1 MNWGPSSCGNIAGSA
16 TPPTNAT
23 NLHRLTYCPE
33 CLKKQQV
40 IDRLQEEI
48 VRLKARLRYQ
58 ERTAKEG
65 PFGSS
70 TSSAKLPDKPNTP
83 PENSQRR
90 GGAQPGHRG
99 HGRRDIPDE
108 ELTREASVPGP
119 ERCPYCGGPLDP
131 KGRKGRTIIEVDPV
145 RKEVIR
151 YELEQ
156 RDCGRCHRTF
166 TARPA
171 GVFAKGLFGNRF
183 LTHLAVEHYVH
194 GVTLGHLSAQ
204 LGVGQGSLWAALHQL
219 ARRLAT
225 VPQRLLL
232 EYRRAPVKH
241 ADETGWRN
249 DGHSGYAWLFCT
261 ERLSLFRFRQSRSAR
276 VAQEVFGPKRLPGIL
291 VVDRY
296 SGYNRAPCSI
306 QYCYA
311 HLLREV
317 QDLRKEFPVVAE
329 VSQFVETLAPL
340 LANAMKLRSQGLSSA
355 RFRQQALE
363 LKAQIQTVVQAS
375 AQHPGIQK
383 IQNVFREKAARL
395 YPWTRSP
402 AIPADNN
409 RAERELRPLVIARK
423 VSFGSQSQ
431 QGAQTREIL
440 MSVLHTLR
448 KRTGDL
454 FGAFQHALDALAE
467 DEKRDPYKLLFDS
480 S

>member
-1 MNWGPSSCGNIAGSA
+1 M
-16 TPPTNAT
+16 
-23 NLHRLTYCPE
+23 
-33 CLKKQQV
+33 V

-58 ERTAKEG
+58 ERTAREG

-70 TSSAKLPDKPNTP
+70 TPSAKVSLKANTP
-83 PENSQRR
+83 PESSQRR
-90 GGAQPGHRG
+90 GGAKPGHRG
-99 HGRRDIPDE
+99 HGRRDIPDNE
-108 ELTREASVPGP
+108 ITRQEVVPGP
-119 ERCPYCGGPLDP
+119 EQCPYCGGPLDP
-131 KGRKGRTIIEVDPV
+131 KGRKPRTIIDVDPV

-156 RDCGRCHRTF
+156 RDCGRCRRTF

-171 GVFAKGLFGNRF
+171 GVFAKGLFGNQL
-183 LTHLAVEHYVH
+183 LTHLALAHYVQ

-204 LGVGQGSLWAALHQL
+204 LGVGQGSLWAALHHL
-219 ARRLAT
+219 ARRLAE

-249 DGHSGYAWLFCT
+249 DGHNGYAWLFCT
-261 ERLSLFRFRQSRSAR
+261 ARISLFRFRQSRSAS
-276 VAQEVFGPKRLPGIL
+276 VAKEVFGTKRLPGTL

-296 SGYNRAPCSI
+296 NGYNQTPCSI

-317 QDLRKEFPVVAE
+317 QDLGKEFPDVSE
-329 VSQFVETLAPL
+329 VSQFVESFAPL
-340 LANAMKLRSQGLSSA
+340 LAGAMKLRAQKLSA
-355 RFRQQALE
+355 PRFREQALQLKVD
-363 LKAQIQTVVQAS
+363 LKALVHS
-375 AQHPGIQK
+375 PAQHPGIQK
-383 IQNVFREKAARL
+383 IQNIFRDKAARL
-395 YPWTRSP
+395 YHWAKTP

-423 VSFGSQSQ
+423 ISFGSQSE
-431 QGAQTREIL
+431 QGAQTREVL

-448 KRTGDL
+448 KRTHD
-454 FGAFQHALDALAE
+454 AFAAFKHALDVLAQ
-467 DEKRDPYKLLFDS
+467 DETRDPYKLLFDS

>member
-1 MNWGPSSCGNIAGSA
+1 M
-16 TPPTNAT
+16 
-23 NLHRLTYCPE
+23 TYCPE
-33 CLKKQQV
+33 CLKKQQL
-40 IDRLQEEI
+40 IDRLQAEI
-48 VRLKARLRYQ
+48 VRLKAKLRYQ

-70 TSSAKLPDKPNTP
+70 TPSAKVPLKANTP
-83 PENSQRR
+83 PEAAQRR
-90 GGAQPGHRG
+90 GGAKPGHPG
-99 HGRRDIPDE
+99 HGRRAIPPE
-108 ELTREASVPGP
+108 EVTRAQSVPGP

-131 KGRKGRTIIEVDPV
+131 KGTKPRTIVEVDPV

-151 YELEQ
+151 YALEQ

-171 GVFAKGLFGNRF
+171 GVFAKGLFGNQL
-183 LTHLAVEHYVH
+183 LTHVAVEHYVQ

-204 LGVGQGSLWAALHQL
+204 LRLGQGSLWAALHQL
-219 ARRLAT
+219 ARRLAM

-232 EYRRAPVKH
+232 EYRQALVKH

-249 DGHSGYAWLFCT
+249 DGHNGYAWLFCT
-261 ERLSLFRFRQSRSAR
+261 PRLSLFRFRQSRSAS
-276 VAQEVFGPKRLPGIL
+276 VAQEVFGAQRLPGTL

-296 SGYNRAPCSI
+296 NGYNQAPCAI

-317 QDLRKEFPVVAE
+317 QDLEKEFPEVAE
-329 VSQFVETLAPL
+329 VLRFVGSFAPL
-340 LANAMKLRSQGLSSA
+340 LADAMKLRSRDLSPT

-363 LKAQIQTVVQAS
+363 LKAQIQTVVQAP

-383 IQNVFREKAARL
+383 IQNLFREKAARL
-395 YPWTRSP
+395 YHWAKNP

-423 VSFGSQSQ
+423 ISFGSQSE

-448 KRTGDL
+448 KRTNDCVGV
-454 FGAFQHALDALAE
+454 FKRALDKLAE
-467 DEKRDPYKLLFDS
+467 DETRDPYKLLFDS

>member
-1 MNWGPSSCGNIAGSA
+1 M
-16 TPPTNAT
+16 
-23 NLHRLTYCPE
+23 
-33 CLKKQQV
+33 
-40 IDRLQEEI
+40 
-48 VRLKARLRYQ
+48 RLKARLRYQ
-58 ERTAKEG
+58 ERTAQEG

-70 TSSAKLPDKPNTP
+70 TPSAKVPIKPNTA
-83 PENSQRR
+83 PENSRRR
-90 GGAQPGHRG
+90 GGAKPGHRG

-108 ELTREASVPGP
+108 EVTRETSVPGP

-171 GVFAKGLFGNRF
+171 GVFAKGLFGNRL

-204 LGVGQGSLWAALHQL
+204 LGVSQGSLWAALHQL

-261 ERLSLFRFRQSRSAR
+261 EHLSLFRFRQSRSAR
-276 VAQEVFGPKRLPGIL
+276 VAQEVFGPQRLPGTL

-296 SGYNRAPCSI
+296 NGYNRVPCSI

-317 QDLRKEFPVVAE
+317 QDLRKEFPAVAE

-340 LANAMKLRSQGLSSA
+340 LANAMKLRSQELSSA
-355 RFRQQALE
+355 CFRQEALE
-363 LKAQIQTVVQAS
+363 LKGRIQTVVQAS

-383 IQNVFREKAARL
+383 IQTVFRDKAARL
-395 YPWTRSP
+395 YHWARSP

-409 RAERELRPLVIARK
+409 RVERELRPLVIARK
-423 VSFGSQSQ
+423 ISFGSQS
-431 QGAQTREIL
+431 E
-440 MSVLHTLR
+440 
-448 KRTGDL
+448 
-454 FGAFQHALDALAE
+454 
-467 DEKRDPYKLLFDS
+467 
-480 S
+480 

>member
-1 MNWGPSSCGNIAGSA
+1 M
-16 TPPTNAT
+16 
-23 NLHRLTYCPE
+23 
-33 CLKKQQV
+33 
-40 IDRLQEEI
+40 
-48 VRLKARLRYQ
+48 RYQ

-70 TSSAKLPDKPNTP
+70 TPSAKVPLKANTAP
-83 PENSQRR
+83 QSSHRR
-90 GGAQPGHRG
+90 GGAKPGHRG
-99 HGRRDIPDE
+99 HGRRNIPDQE
-108 ELTREASVPGP
+108 VTREASVPGP

-131 KGRKGRTIIEVDPV
+131 KGSKARTIIEVDPV
-145 RKEVIR
+145 RKQVIR

-156 RDCGRCHRTF
+156 KDCGCCHRTF

-171 GVFAKGLFGNRF
+171 GVFAKGLFGNQL
-183 LTHLAVEHYVH
+183 LTHLALEHYVH

-219 ARRLAT
+219 GRRLAT

-249 DGHSGYAWLFCT
+249 DGRNGYAWLFCT
-261 ERLSLFRFRQSRSAR
+261 ERTSLFRFRQTRSAS
-276 VAQEVFGPKRLPGIL
+276 VAQEVFGAKRLPGTL

-296 SGYNRAPCSI
+296 NGYNQLPCAI

-317 QDLRKEFPVVAE
+317 QDLEKQFPTVGE
-329 VSQFVETLAPL
+329 VSQFVGSFAPL
-340 LANAMKLRSQGLSSA
+340 LADAMKLRSQPLSPAAFS
-355 RFRQQALE
+355 QQARE
-363 LKAQIQTVVQAS
+363 LKAQIQTLVQAP
-375 AQHPGIQK
+375 AQHPGVQK
-383 IQNVFREKAARL
+383 IQNLFREKAARL
-395 YPWTRSP
+395 YHWAKSP
-402 AIPADNN
+402 TIPADNN

-423 VSFGSQSQ
+423 ISFGSQSE

-448 KRTGDL
+448 KRTSDI
-454 FGAFQHALDALAE
+454 FGAFTRALDALAQ
-467 DEKRDPYKLLFDS
+467 DEKRDSYRLLFDS